1 MVSGYI
7 DCDWVRER
15 LSLLVGDSDCLANE
29 RGDVSSEDRAQ
40 IDNHLLQCKS
50 CRLHRT
56 SLEQAMAILDSAAAE
71 PWNGLTSSS
80 VWPDLEAQI
89 RHRCDRTRPFWQ
101 QLITTIVPKWA
112 WLLARHL
119 GRAYDRIRGEA
130 PLQLAWTYDSL
141 YEFFQHSFRFL
152 PIWMTSE
159 IAIPVWKGRRLVLAF
174 GVPATLALLL
184 LLVFVSAHR
193 QEFHAEA
200 QIAVNTATEPVLERR
215 SPGPPEQTMDVIIA
229 TEPVTNSHAS
239 NSLTQAEAVSSIEP
253 AKSRLSS
260 APIKAVATATSEL
273 TSAPISP
280 PRYDFFL
287 EMVHPCRP
295 SRGE

>member
-1 MVSGYI
+1 
-7 DCDWVRER
+7 
-15 LSLLVGDSDCLANE
+15 
-29 RGDVSSEDRAQ
+29 
-40 IDNHLLQCKS
+40 
-50 CRLHRT
+50 
-56 SLEQAMAILDSAAAE
+56 MAILDSAAAE

-80 VWPDLEAQI
+80 IWPDLEAQI
-89 RHRCDRTRPFWQ
+89 RHRCDRTRPSWQ
-101 QLITTIVPKWA
+101 QLITIIVPKWA
-112 WLLARHL
+112 GLLARHL
-119 GRAYDRIRGEA
+119 GRGYDRIRGEA
-130 PLQLAWTYDSL
+130 PRQLAWTYDSL

-159 IAIPVWKGRRLVLAF
+159 IAIPVWKDRRSVLALC
-174 GVPATLALLL
+174 VPATLALLL
-184 LLVFVSAHR
+184 VLVFVSAHR

-215 SPGPPEQTMDVIIA
+215 LPGPPEQTMDVIIA

-239 NSLTQAEAVSSIEP
+239 NSLTQSEAVSSIEP

-287 EMVHPCRP
+287 ENGTPMPP
-295 SRGE
+295 ESRGNKPAY